1 VETDRI
7 TANIQT
13 QTRDNGFLLRPF
25 MADPSQP
32 PRFPSWLA
40 PAVVVMM
47 GLQLTL
53 AWLQGSLLHRQ
64 HQELLAL
71 REDIQALADSMEQGT
86 WQEDALVE
94 GLTPTRHRPVAGLRI
109 QRARMLQPAPGE
121 DEQAQKDL
129 QDAKISA
136 QQAVSEAREVQAK
149 LSIEEN
155 IRKAEEKAK
164 IEGAEHTWQKWLL
177 VALGAGMVAVVIR
190 AWLRRRG

>member
-1 VETDRI
+1 
-7 TANIQT
+7 
-13 QTRDNGFLLRPF
+13 
-25 MADPSQP
+25 
-32 PRFPSWLA
+32 
-40 PAVVVMM
+40 MM
-47 GLQLTL
+47 CLQLTVS
-53 AWLQGSLLHRQ
+53 WLQGSLLHRQ
-64 HQELLAL
+64 HEDLLAL
-71 REDIQALADSMEQGT
+71 REDIQALADSLEQGT
-86 WQEDALVE
+86 WEENAVVE
-94 GLTPTRHRPVAGLRI
+94 GLTPTRHRPVDRLRI
-109 QRARMLQPAPGE
+109 QRARMLQPAPSE

-177 VALGAGMVAVVIR
+177 IALGAGVVAVVIR